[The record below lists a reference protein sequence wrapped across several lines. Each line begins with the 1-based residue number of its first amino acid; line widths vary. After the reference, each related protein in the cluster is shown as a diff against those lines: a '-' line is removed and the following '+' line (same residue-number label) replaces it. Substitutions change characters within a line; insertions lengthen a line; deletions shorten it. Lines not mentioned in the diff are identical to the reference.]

1 MSPIEITDVRNL
13 APIANSPDAE
23 SAVNDLLAFWASE
36 GRCYSSGEVAA
47 TLRIHRPDL
56 SFSVP
61 TLGGKLRDRF
71 YSNTLPQ
78 YADDGQGNGPVSPV
92 QRGRFTVGKYRTG
105 AGIEVFVY
113 GPNTSDCDTHEFEVF
128 IPKWDANLGRMCDTP
143 DPTTTAPSSAS
154 APGTAQHTASQAA
167 FGQTTVSNTRQA
179 AQDVKSGK
187 ITIHG
192 ASSKVAD
199 FVASVWPDNR
209 MAVGRG
215 AFEALCHL
223 SGTPIRAGSPIY
235 VKVEPGVKATIT
247 MTDPNNGAKP
257 YALVAGKGNVA
268 FYSGDKTQPFTHG
281 DFYKIAITATEITV
295 DLTTVL

>member
-23 SAVNDLLAFWASE
+23 TAVNDLLAFWASE

-113 GPNTSDCDTHEFEVF
+113 GPNTLDCDTHEFEVF

-143 DPTTTAPSSAS
+143 DPMTTAPSSAS

-167 FGQTTVSNTRQA
+167 YDTRIKTAIAGAKPGVSDFTATVRNDSRQ
-179 AQDVKSGK
+179 DPRLY
-187 ITIHG
+187 I
-192 ASSKVAD
+192 
-199 FVASVWPDNR
+199 
-209 MAVGRG
+209 GRG

-223 SGTPIRAGSPIY
+223 SGTPLRAGDPVY
-235 VKVEPGVKATIT
+235 VKVEPGVKAVVT
-247 MTDPNNGAKP
+247 MTDPGNGAKP
-257 YALVAGKGNVA
+257 YSLAAEKGSVV
-268 FYSGDKTQPFTHG
+268 FYSGDKTQPFQAGNAYRMT
-281 DFYKIAITATEITV
+281 ITATEITV
-295 DLTTVL
+295 DLTKAL